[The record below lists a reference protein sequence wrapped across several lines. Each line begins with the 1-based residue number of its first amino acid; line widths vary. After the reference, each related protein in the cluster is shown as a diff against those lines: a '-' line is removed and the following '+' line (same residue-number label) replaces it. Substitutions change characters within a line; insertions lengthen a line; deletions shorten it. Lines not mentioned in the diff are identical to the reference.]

1 MIAIAAL
8 SLLAGISG
16 DPVDSNEVALWNS
29 MLIDFTRLGSAP
41 PSFMSRNMAVLSIA
55 QFDALNAISG
65 HYKPYKYSPASKT
78 PGASERAAVIG
89 ASVAVLKDV
98 GNSRR
103 NSYALYLKRI
113 LAELGDSKSVRE
125 GLRIG
130 EESAKA
136 IIEGRHN
143 DGTYLSE
150 ATNPVSD
157 AVGLYRE
164 SEQADVKASTPFW
177 GRVATFCLRKGD
189 ELRPKG
195 IDIHSKTYIDDFDE
209 VKEYGGKVS
218 RKRTA
223 DQTETAKFWSFGGG
237 TITPPGAW
245 NQIATGVILNKKL
258 NLLETSRTYAL
269 LNIALAD
276 AGIAAWECKYTYN
289 FWRPITAINNADDD
303 GIPET
308 TGDKAW
314 RPLLN
319 TPNFPSYVS
328 GHSTFSSA
336 GATVLSAL
344 FGENTPFTYK
354 GDPHFVV
361 KLRSY
366 RNFWQA
372 AQEAGQSRI
381 YGGIHFQFD
390 NIAGLA
396 LGKAIGQDVM
406 SMELMPLAQ
415 INPISNR

>member
-1 MIAIAAL
+1 MIGLAAFSFL
-8 SLLAGISG
+8 ISTVG
-16 DPVDSNEVALWNS
+16 DPVDANEVAFWNS
-29 MLIDFTRLGSAP
+29 VLIDFTRLGSAP
-41 PSFMSRNMAVLSIA
+41 PPYMSRNMAVLSIA
-55 QFDALNAISG
+55 QFDAINAISG
-65 HYKPYKYSPASKT
+65 HYKPYKYAPIHKT
-78 PGASERAAVIG
+78 PGASERAAVIA
-89 ASVAVLKDV
+89 ASVAVLRDIS
-98 GNSRR
+98 NSRR
-103 NSYALYLKRI
+103 TSYALYLKQAM
-113 LAELGDSKSVRE
+113 AELGNSKSVQE

-136 IIEGRHN
+136 IIDGRAN

-150 ATNPVSD
+150 GKNPVSN

-164 SEQADVKASTPFW
+164 SVQADVKASTPFW
-177 GRVATFCLRKGD
+177 GRVTTFCLMKGD
-189 ELRPKG
+189 EMRPHN
-195 IDIHSKTYIDDFDE
+195 IDLHSKTYLDDYNE
-209 VKEYGGKVS
+209 VKDFGGKVS
-218 RKRTA
+218 TKRTPN
-223 DQTETAKFWSFGGG
+223 QGETAKFWAFGGG

-245 NQIATGVILNKKL
+245 NQIAAGVILTRKL
-258 NLLETSRTYAL
+258 SLLESSRTYAL

-289 FWRPITAINNADDD
+289 VWRPITAITNADDD
-303 GIPET
+303 GIAET

-336 GATVLSAL
+336 GATILTAL
-344 FGENTPFTYK
+344 FGDKVSFTYK
-354 GDPHFVV
+354 GDPHFDV
-361 KLRSY
+361 KPRTFK
-366 RNFWQA
+366 NFWQA

-406 SMELMPLAQ
+406 NMELAPLAL
-415 INPISNR
+415 INPGSTH

>member
-16 DPVDSNEVALWNS
+16 DPVDSNEVTLWNS
-29 MLIDFTRLGSAP
+29 ILIDFTRLGSAP
-41 PSFMSRNMAVLSIA
+41 PSYMSRNMAVLSIA

-65 HYKPYKYSPASKT
+65 HYKPYKYAPAAKT

-89 ASVAVLKDV
+89 ASVAVLKEIS
-98 GNSRR
+98 NSRR
-103 NSYALYLKRI
+103 NSYALYLKKVMN
-113 LAELGDSKSVRE
+113 ELGESKSVRE

-136 IIEGRHN
+136 ILEDRRT

-150 ATNPVSD
+150 GTNPVSN
-157 AVGLYRE
+157 AIGLYRE
-164 SEQADVKASTPFW
+164 SVQADVKASTPFW
-177 GRVATFCLRKGD
+177 GRVTTFCLMKGGG
-189 ELRPKG
+189 LRPQI
-195 IDIHSKTYIDDFDE
+195 IDIHSKTYVDDFNE
-209 VKEYGGKVS
+209 VKDFGGKVS
-218 RKRTA
+218 GKRTV
-223 DQTETAKFWSFGGG
+223 DQGDSAKFWAFGGG

-245 NQIATGVILNKKL
+245 NQIATGVILAKKL

-276 AGIAAWECKYTYN
+276 AGIACWECKYTYN

-308 TGDKAW
+308 IGDKAW

-336 GATVLSAL
+336 GATILTAL
-344 FGENTPFTYK
+344 FGETTPFTYK
-354 GDPHFVV
+354 GDPHFSV
-361 KLRSY
+361 KPRSFK
-366 RNFWQA
+366 NFWQA

-390 NIAGLA
+390 NKAGLA
-396 LGKAIGQDVM
+396 LGKAIAQEVM
-406 SMELMPLAQ
+406 SMELKPLAQ
-415 INPISNR
+415 ISPSSNQ